1 MTHHVDPRL
10 IEADIER
17 DRAELA
23 ATLDALQNRVSVDAL
38 AKEALGLLRTNSAK
52 YVSSIDA
59 AVRANPVAVALVGAG
74 LAWLIFGK
82 RPEVDKPTAKT
93 EALLAWEDDGGPARP
108 SDERLPGWA
117 DRTDGLRQKASAAL
131 RELDARTE
139 RHEFAQRRAGV
150 LAEFSDSLRNG
161 FRDGLE
167 GLSGTAQ
174 DKIIAA
180 REAAYAARFQLERV
194 ARSSSRETGQMIEDH
209 PMVMAAAM
217 LALGAAI
224 GASLPRSAVEDK
236 AFGAERDR
244 LMRRAADVLA
254 QEKELAKRI
263 AGDIA
268 DTTKAAIN
276 TVADTVADPIVG
288 SADAVSHSIKTAAK
302 TS

>member
-1 MTHHVDPRL
+1 MTHHADPRL

-23 ATLDALQNRVSVDAL
+23 ATLDALQNSVSVDAL
-38 AKEALGLLRTNSAK
+38 AKEALGLLRTNSAS
-52 YVSSIDA
+52 YVTRIDA

-82 RPEVDKPTAKT
+82 RHAVEKPMAKT

-117 DRTDGLRQKASAAL
+117 DRTDGLRRKASAAL
-131 RELDARTE
+131 RELEAKTGPYDL
-139 RHEFAQRRAGV
+139 AQNRSGV
-150 LAEFSDSLRNG
+150 LAAFTDGLRHG

-167 GLSGTAQ
+167 GLSQTAQ
-174 DKIIAA
+174 DKIVAA
-180 REAAYAARFQLERV
+180 REAAYAARLRLERV
-194 ARSSSRETGQMIEDH
+194 VHSSSRETGRLIEDH
-209 PMVMAAAM
+209 PMVMAAVM

-224 GASLPRSAVEDK
+224 GVSLPRNAVEDN

-244 LMRRAADVLA
+244 LMRRAADLLA
-254 QEKELAKRI
+254 QEKALAKRI

-268 DTTKAAIN
+268 DTTKAALG
-276 TVADTVADPIVG
+276 TVAETVAETIVET
-288 SADAVSHSIKTAAK
+288 ADAVSHTLTGVAK
-302 TS
+302 AT

>member
-38 AKEALGLLRTNSAK
+38 TKEALGLLRTNSAN

-82 RPEVDKPTAKT
+82 RPTVEKPMAKT

-108 SDERLPGWA
+108 SDERLPIWA
-117 DRTDGLRQKASAAL
+117 DKTDGLRQKASAAL

-139 RHEFAQRRAGV
+139 PHEFAQKRAGV
-150 LAEFSDSLRNG
+150 LAAFTEGLHHG

-167 GLSGTAQ
+167 GLSRTAQ

-180 REAAYAARFQLERV
+180 REAAYAARLRLERV

-209 PMVMAAAM
+209 PMVMAAVM
-217 LALGAAI
+217 LALGAAL
-224 GASLPRSAVEDK
+224 GASLPRSTVEDK

-254 QEKELAKRI
+254 QEKEMAKRI
-263 AGDIA
+263 AGDLA
-268 DTTKAAIN
+268 NTTKAAMG
-276 TVADTVADPIVG
+276 TVADTVADTIIG
-288 SADAVSHSIKTAAK
+288 TANAVSNNIKTAA
-302 TS
+302 TTG